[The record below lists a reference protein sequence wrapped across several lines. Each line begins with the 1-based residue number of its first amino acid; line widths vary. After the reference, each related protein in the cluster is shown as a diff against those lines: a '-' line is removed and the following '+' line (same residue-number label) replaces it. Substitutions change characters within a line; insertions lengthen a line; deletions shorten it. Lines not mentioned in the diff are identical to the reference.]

1 MIAYPVLIV
10 GFLFLRKMMQL
21 KTRAFFFRF
30 LTWCGLALVLAAFCG
45 QGAQAL
51 RLSNESPA
59 ITQASGLPAIPQSQR
74 PKDWGVAEE
83 FDFDWQ
89 GNGQPG
95 HFKIEQSQDDQ
106 ISRLT
111 ISIKGQKD
119 WVLENDDVWEEFAR
133 DFLKEEDF
141 LKKNRNLAASKY
153 AFSLAPSPSAR
164 PWIFLVTPQ
173 YGSDPGNLFVLALDS
188 AGHPA
193 IILKTTLHIKE
204 FRDLDGDGVA
214 EIAGQPCFS
223 QSWSD
228 NLLTYDPL
236 HVYKLESTPRPE
248 LKISL
253 PLSKDYNLKHYYGWA
268 GPDCS
273 EDLAVVVRPPGGGK
287 PVIMKTEDAK
297 KMLGMKK

>member
-1 MIAYPVLIV
+1 
-10 GFLFLRKMMQL
+10 MMHL
-21 KTRAFFFRF
+21 KTRVFFFRS
-30 LTWCGLALVLAAFCG
+30 LTWCGLALVVTAFCG
-45 QGAQAL
+45 QGVQAAL
-51 RLSNESPA
+51 RLSDESPA
-59 ITQASGLPAIPQSQR
+59 TVQASGLTTPGVPAGAQSQKS
-74 PKDWGVAEE
+74 PKDWAVAEE

-89 GNGQPG
+89 GNGQPA
-95 HFKIEQSQDDQ
+95 HFMIEQSQDEQ

-141 LKKNRNLAASKY
+141 LKKNSNLAPSKF
-153 AFSLAPSPSAR
+153 AFSLAPSRPAR
-164 PWIFLVTPQ
+164 PWILLVTPQ
-173 YGSDPGNLFVLALDS
+173 YGSDPGTLFVLALDS
-188 AGHPA
+188 ADRPA
-193 IILKTTLHIKE
+193 VILKTTFHIKE

-236 HVYKLESTPRPE
+236 HVYKLESAPKPE
-248 LKISL
+248 LKLSL
-253 PLSKDYNLKHYYGWA
+253 PLSQDYNLKHYYGWA

-273 EDLAVVVRPPGGGK
+273 EELAVVLHPPGGGK
-287 PVIMKTEDAK
+287 PVIMKTEEAK
-297 KMLGMKK
+297 KMLGKKK

>member
-1 MIAYPVLIV
+1 M
-10 GFLFLRKMMQL
+10 
-21 KTRAFFFRF
+21 
-30 LTWCGLALVLAAFCG
+30 
-45 QGAQAL
+45 
-51 RLSNESPA
+51 
-59 ITQASGLPAIPQSQR
+59 
-74 PKDWGVAEE
+74 AEE

-89 GNGQPG
+89 GNGQPV
-95 HFKIEQSQDDQ
+95 HFKIEQSQDEQ
-106 ISRLT
+106 TSRLT

-173 YGSDPGNLFVLALDS
+173 YGSDPGTLFVLALDS
-188 AGHPA
+188 SSRPE
-193 IILKTTLHIKE
+193 IILKTTLHIRE

-236 HVYKLESTPRPE
+236 HVYKLESAPKRE
-248 LKISL
+248 LKLSL
-253 PLSKDYNLKHYYGWA
+253 PLSKDYSQKHYYGWA
-268 GPDCS
+268 GQDCS
-273 EDLAVVVRPPGGGK
+273 EELAVVVHPPGGGK
-287 PVIMKTEDAK
+287 PVIMKTEEAK
-297 KMLGMKK
+297 KMLRKKK

>member
-1 MIAYPVLIV
+1 
-10 GFLFLRKMMQL
+10 MMHL
-21 KTRAFFFRF
+21 KTKAFFFRF
-30 LTWCGLALVLAAFCG
+30 LTSCGLALVLAAGRG
-45 QGAQAL
+45 QGARAALLFSDGTSSTVQAPKA
-51 RLSNESPA
+51 SSPA
-59 ITQASGLPAIPQSQR
+59 VSAAQDQKR
-74 PKDWGVAEE
+74 PKDWAIAEE

-89 GNGQPG
+89 GSGQPA
-95 HFKIEQSQDDQ
+95 HFKIEQSQDEQ
-106 ISRLT
+106 TSRLT

-153 AFSLAPSPSAR
+153 AFSLAPSPSVR
-164 PWIFLVTPQ
+164 PWLFLVTPQ

-193 IILKTTLHIKE
+193 IILKTTLHVKE

-236 HVYKLESTPRPE
+236 HVYKLQSTTKPE
-248 LKISL
+248 LKLSL

-273 EDLAVVVRPPGGGK
+273 EDLAVVVHPPGGGK
-287 PVIMKTEDAK
+287 PVIMKTEEAK
-297 KMLGMKK
+297 KMFGKKK

>member
-1 MIAYPVLIV
+1 
-10 GFLFLRKMMQL
+10 MMHL
-21 KTRAFFFRF
+21 KTRVLFFQF
-30 LTWCGLALVLAAFCG
+30 LTWCGLALALTAGCFQSAR
-45 QGAQAL
+45 AAL
-51 RLSNESPA
+51 RLSDKSSA
-59 ITQASGLPAIPQSQR
+59 TTQASGFSRPAVAADAQSQKR

-89 GNGQPG
+89 GNGQPA
-95 HFKIEQSQDDQ
+95 HFKIEQSQDEQ

-111 ISIKGQKD
+111 ISIQGQKD

-153 AFSLAPSPSAR
+153 AFSLAPSRSAT

-188 AGHPA
+188 SNHAE
-193 IILKTTLHIKE
+193 IILKTTLHIRE
-204 FRDLDGDGVA
+204 LRDLDGDGMA

-236 HVYKLESTPRPE
+236 HVYKLESTPKPE
-248 LKISL
+248 LKLSL

-273 EDLAVVVRPPGGGK
+273 EDLAVVVHPPGGGK
-287 PVIMKTEDAK
+287 PVIMKTEEAK
-297 KMLGMKK
+297 KMLEKKK

>member
-1 MIAYPVLIV
+1 
-10 GFLFLRKMMQL
+10 
-21 KTRAFFFRF
+21 
-30 LTWCGLALVLAAFCG
+30 LVLTTVCG
-45 QGAQAL
+45 QGAEAAL
-51 RLSNESPA
+51 RLSDGTSSIAQAPRAPSPA
-59 ITQASGLPAIPQSQR
+59 VSAAQDQRR

-89 GNGQPG
+89 GNGQPA
-95 HFKIEQSQDDQ
+95 HFKIEQSQDEQ
-106 ISRLT
+106 TSRLT
-111 ISIKGQKD
+111 ISIKGQKE

-164 PWIFLVTPQ
+164 PWILLVTPQ
-173 YGSDPGNLFVLALDS
+173 YGSDPGTLFVLALDS
-188 AGHPA
+188 SGHPA

-236 HVYKLESTPRPE
+236 HVYKLESTPKPE
-248 LKISL
+248 LKLSL
-253 PLSKDYNLKHYYGWA
+253 PLSKDYDLKHYYGWA

-273 EDLAVVVRPPGGGK
+273 EDLAVVLHPPGGGK
-287 PVIMKTEDAK
+287 PVIMKTEEAK
-297 KMLGMKK
+297 KMLEKKK

>member
-1 MIAYPVLIV
+1 MMHLK
-10 GFLFLRKMMQL
+10 RK
-21 KTRAFFFRF
+21 AFFFRF
-30 LTWCGLALVLAAFCG
+30 LTSCGLALVLAAGCG
-45 QGAQAL
+45 QGARAALLFSDGTSSTVQAPKA
-51 RLSNESPA
+51 SSPA
-59 ITQASGLPAIPQSQR
+59 VSAAQDQKQ
-74 PKDWGVAEE
+74 PKDWAIAEE

-89 GNGQPG
+89 GSGQLA
-95 HFKIEQSQDDQ
+95 HFKIEQSQDEQ
-106 ISRLT
+106 TSRLT
-111 ISIKGQKD
+111 ISIKGQKE

-153 AFSLAPSPSAR
+153 AFSLAPSSSAR

-204 FRDLDGDGVA
+204 FRDLDIDGVA

-236 HVYKLESTPRPE
+236 HVYKLENTPKPE
-248 LKISL
+248 LKLSL
-253 PLSKDYNLKHYYGWA
+253 PLSKDYNMKHYYGWA

-273 EDLAVVVRPPGGGK
+273 EDLAVVVHPPGGGK
-287 PVIMKTEDAK
+287 SVIMKTEEAK
-297 KMLGMKK
+297 KMLGKKK